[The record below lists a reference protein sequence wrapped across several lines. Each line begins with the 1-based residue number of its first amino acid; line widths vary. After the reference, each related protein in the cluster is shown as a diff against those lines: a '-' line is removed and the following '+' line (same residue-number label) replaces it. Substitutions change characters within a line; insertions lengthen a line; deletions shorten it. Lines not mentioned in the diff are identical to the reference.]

1 MFKRVA
7 IKMESFSDLALKLI
21 EASRNHEHYRDVDCV
36 NLIASEGL
44 KSPAVNQMLNL
55 SADLECRYAEG
66 ENDLEGHIKK
76 RYYQGQKYITEIEN
90 YTTDLMKSLFKCSW
104 ADARLVS
111 GTHAN
116 LATFKGLSQAA
127 KNRKMVVTP
136 LSCGAHISHDYAGLA
151 GSVLGL
157 ENINHV
163 YSINEFNI
171 DADKSADV
179 IRAAKPGIVTFG
191 GSLFLFPHPVKE
203 LKAVADEV
211 GAYVAYDASHVLGL
225 IAGGVFQDPLSE
237 GADFITSSTH
247 KTFPGPQGG
256 VILGNAKNTRMEKA
270 VKSIQFAIFPL
281 SASNT
286 HLARLPALGIAAL
299 ELKLFGAELAR
310 QTVKNAQTAGQYLC
324 ENGVKVLCA
333 SKGFTRSH
341 QIAADVSDFGGGKK
355 VAQELEEANIILN
368 KNLLPYNDQN
378 DRDNPSGLR
387 IGFQDVTRRGFRE
400 GDIKHLCDLML
411 SVIKGKRKPSE
422 VKESV
427 IALKKEFQQ
436 VKYGFQNV
444 EEAVNYIKKA

>member
-1 MFKRVA
+1 
-7 IKMESFSDLALKLI
+7 MEDFFDLALKLLD
-21 EASRNHEHYRDVDCV
+21 ATRNHERYRDAECI

-44 KSPAVNQMLNL
+44 KSPAVKQIQAF
-55 SADLECRYAEG
+55 SSDLEGRYAEG
-66 ENDLEGHIKK
+66 ENDLEGHVKK
-76 RYYQGQKYITEIEN
+76 RYYQGQKYISLIED
-90 YTTDLMKSLFKCSW
+90 YATDLMKKLFKCNW
-104 ADARLVS
+104 GDLRLVS

-116 LATFKGLSQAA
+116 LATFKGLSTAA

-163 YSINEFNI
+163 YSIDEFNI

-225 IAGGVFQDPLSE
+225 IAGGVFQDPFNE

-256 VILGNAKNTRMEKA
+256 VILGNAKDKRMEKA
-270 VKSIQFAIFPL
+270 IKSIQFAIFPL

-286 HLARLPALGIAAL
+286 HLGRLPAVGIAAL
-299 ELKLFGAELAR
+299 EMKLFGAELAR

-333 SKGFTRSH
+333 SKGFTMSH
-341 QIAADVSDFGGGKK
+341 QLAVDACDFGGGKK
-355 VAQELEEANIILN
+355 VAQELEDANIILN

-411 SVIKGKRKPSE
+411 SLMKGKRKASE

-427 IALKKEFQQ
+427 IALKKEFKQ
-436 VKYGFQNV
+436 VQYGFQSV
-444 EEAVNYIKKA
+444 EDALNYIKKA

>member
-1 MFKRVA
+1 
-7 IKMESFSDLALKLI
+7 MEDFSDLVLKLI
-21 EASRNHEHYRDVDCV
+21 EASSSHEHYRDTECV

-44 KSPAVNQMLNL
+44 KSPAVNQMLSL
-55 SADLECRYAEG
+55 SQDLEGRYAEG
-66 ENDLEGHIKK
+66 ENDLEGHVKK
-76 RYYQGQKYITEIEN
+76 RYYQGQKYISLIEDHA
-90 YTTDLMKSLFKCSW
+90 TDLMKSLFKCTW
-104 ADARLVS
+104 GDLRLVS

-116 LATFKGLSQAA
+116 LATFKGLSLAS

-136 LSCGAHISHDYAGLA
+136 LSCGAHISHDYTGLS
-151 GSVLGL
+151 GNVLGL

-163 YSINEFNI
+163 YDMDEMNI
-171 DADKSADV
+171 DPDKSAHV

-191 GSLFLFPHPVKE
+191 GSLFLFPHPIKE

-256 VILGNAKNTRMEKA
+256 VILGNGSNQRMEKA
-270 VKSIQFAIFPL
+270 IKKIQFAVFPL

-286 HLARLPALGIAAL
+286 HLGRLPALGIASL
-299 ELKLFGAELAR
+299 EMKLFGAELAR

-324 ENGVKVLCA
+324 ENGVNVLC
-333 SKGFTRSH
+333 SKKGFTKSH
-341 QIAADVSDFGGGKK
+341 QIAVDICSFGGGKK
-355 VAQELEEANIILN
+355 IAQDLEGANIILN
-368 KNLLPYNDQN
+368 KNLLPYDDQSN
-378 DRDNPSGLR
+378 RDNPSGLR

-411 SVIKGKRKPSE
+411 SVITGKRKPSE
-422 VKESV
+422 VKEDV
-427 IALKKEFQQ
+427 VALKKEFNR
-436 VKYGFQNV
+436 VKFGFQSV
-444 EEAVNYIKKA
+444 EEAVKRIK

>member
-1 MFKRVA
+1 MSIEEKR
-7 IKMESFSDLALKLI
+7 MEDCWELANSLV
-21 EASRNHEHYRDVDCV
+21 EASRKHENYRDRECI

-44 KSPAVNQMLNL
+44 KSPAVKQMLNA
-55 SADLECRYAEG
+55 SADLESRYAEG
-66 ENDLEGHIKK
+66 ENDLAGHVKK
-76 RYYQGQKYITEIEN
+76 RHYQGQRFISPIED
-90 YTTDLMKSLFKCSW
+90 YATDLMKNLFECNW
-104 ADARLVS
+104 ADLRLVS

-116 LATFKGLSQAA
+116 LATFKGLSSVS

-163 YSINEFNI
+163 YSIEEFNI
-171 DADKSADV
+171 DPDKSANV

-203 LKAVADEV
+203 LKTVANEV

-225 IAGGVFQDPLSE
+225 IAGGVFQDPLKE

-256 VILGNAKNTRMEKA
+256 VILGNSNNKRKEKA
-270 VKSIQFAIFPL
+270 IKAIQFAIFPL
-281 SASNT
+281 STSNT
-286 HLARLPALGIAAL
+286 HLARLPSLGIAAL
-299 ELKLFGAELAR
+299 EMKLFGAELAQ
-310 QTVKNAQTAGQYLC
+310 QTVRNAQTAGQYLY
-324 ENGVKVLCA
+324 ENGLKVLCA
-333 SKGFTRSH
+333 SKGFTMSH
-341 QIAADVSDFGGGKK
+341 QIAVDVCDFGGGKK

-368 KNLLPYNDQN
+368 KNLLPYDNQN

-387 IGFQDVTRRGFRE
+387 IGFQDVTRRGFKKS
-400 GDIKHLCDLML
+400 DIKYLCDLML
-411 SVIKGKRKPSE
+411 KVIKRQRKPIE
-422 VKESV
+422 VKESI
-427 IALKKEFQQ
+427 IALKKEFSH

-444 EEAVNYIKKA
+444 EEALNYKKEA